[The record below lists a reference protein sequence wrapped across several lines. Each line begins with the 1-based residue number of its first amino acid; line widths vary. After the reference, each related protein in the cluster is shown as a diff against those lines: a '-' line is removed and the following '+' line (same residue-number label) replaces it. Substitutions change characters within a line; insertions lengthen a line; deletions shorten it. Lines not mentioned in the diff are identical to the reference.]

1 LPLTDTSPIR
11 EFQDKSP
18 SLSLNTNSA
27 LQNKTSNRKMV
38 QLIDTVRTKMGGDS
52 PMSAMLMGMMPLIRS
67 KVNEVD
73 DKTLRQLC
81 TIMAQAFEKVSDE
94 SVTEDD
100 FAEWL
105 KFD

>member
-1 LPLTDTSPIR
+1 MI
-11 EFQDKSP
+11 
-18 SLSLNTNSA
+18 A
-27 LQNKTSNRKMV
+27 
-38 QLIDTVRTKMGGDS
+38 LIDTVRTKMGDGS

-73 DKTLRQLC
+73 ETTMKTLSNV
-81 TIMAQAFEKVSDE
+81 MAQAFDKVSDD
-94 SVTEDD
+94 SVTEQE